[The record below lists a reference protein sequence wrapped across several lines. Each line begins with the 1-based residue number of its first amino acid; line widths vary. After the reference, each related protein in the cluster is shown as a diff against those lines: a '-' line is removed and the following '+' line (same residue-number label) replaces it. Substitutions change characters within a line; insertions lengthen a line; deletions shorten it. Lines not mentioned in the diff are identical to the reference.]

1 MNPVREALQ
10 EVDEILTEQGW
21 HTDRGLLMRVRAAL
35 ALPAPEP
42 APHWQF
48 RVSLLDELSA
58 GSGRERE
65 AATAIRQMAD
75 ALHWWRD
82 NAPLYAE
89 PPAPRE
95 PTDRELLTLVR
106 RHFRKE
112 AGDMLH
118 TAWKD
123 GIDIQEPSYALRQ
136 FVADLLTAAA
146 PSEIARDAA
155 RIDKLEACIR
165 DGSSESIWRDI
176 VAICQQAYKT
186 FGPGPALR
194 TAIDGA
200 LGADAWT
207 EHHAQSAIDKASDV

>member
-1 MNPVREALQ
+1 MQNPVREAAAALIRARDHGTYRA
-10 EVDEILTEQGW
+10 ELDAFAAL
-21 HTDRGLLMRVRAAL
+21 RAAL

-95 PTDRELLTLVR
+95 PKPVPFIGRTMLP
-106 RHFRKE
+106 
-112 AGDMLH
+112 GD
-118 TAWKD
+118 
-123 GIDIQEPSYALRQ
+123 
-136 FVADLLTAAA
+136 AAA

-155 RIDKLEACIR
+155 RREALLLYSKVR
-165 DGSSESIWRDI
+165 HEFYMVRFDAK
-176 VAICQQAYKT
+176 VADERMAEQFPELTKQWLA
-186 FGPGPALR
+186 ANA
-194 TAIDGA
+194 AIEQERNA
-200 LGADAWT
+200 P
-207 EHHAQSAIDKASDV
+207 